1 MFFRISSLSVRT
13 RQVLLSV
20 LVGTVV
26 SVLASVAVL
35 SVTHSHLRG
44 HIRMAMDLILTDLQ
58 GEYVECGGLSA
69 KFRECIDEDVE
80 ERGATTTRIAVV
92 APGEKVLYA
101 TPPLRHRHHVRKER
115 RAMLSDGNCISVEFD
130 IEDVWN
136 FEVFLGFLLAGI
148 CLFSVVLVGLFSY
161 FLGGRILRLNQIVEA
176 KNRAIEELR
185 TLTDDIAHDLRTPL
199 TRLNMA
205 AEASLTG
212 GDAGKLAEGVARETG
227 AMVEMINTMLE
238 ISQAGF
244 RIDRTPREDLDLAD
258 IVRRSGE
265 LYAAIAEDQGLVL
278 SVEAPS
284 TPVLYSAHKAKIQ
297 QLIGNLL
304 ENALKFT
311 PRGGKVTL
319 ALEEDAAAIRIV
331 VTDTGCGIAEKDLS
345 HVFQRFYRADSSRN
359 LPGNGLGLA
368 LVHAIVTSYGG
379 RVTCSSKPGE
389 GCRFVVSLER

>member
-44 HIRMAMDLILTDLQ
+44 RIRMAMDLILADLQ

-69 KFRECIDEDVE
+69 KFRECIDVDVE
-80 ERGATTTRIAVV
+80 EHGATTTRIAVM
-92 APGEKVLYA
+92 APGKRVLYA

-130 IEDVWN
+130 IKDVWN

-212 GDAGKLAEGVARETG
+212 GDVGKLAEGVARETG

-389 GCRFVVSLER
+389 GSRFVVSLER

>member
-1 MFFRISSLSVRT
+1 
-13 RQVLLSV
+13 
-20 LVGTVV
+20 
-26 SVLASVAVL
+26 
-35 SVTHSHLRG
+35 
-44 HIRMAMDLILTDLQ
+44 
-58 GEYVECGGLSA
+58 
-69 KFRECIDEDVE
+69 
-80 ERGATTTRIAVV
+80 
-92 APGEKVLYA
+92 
-101 TPPLRHRHHVRKER
+101 
-115 RAMLSDGNCISVEFD
+115 MLSDGNCISVEFD

-136 FEVFLGFLLAGI
+136 FEIFLGFLLAGI

-212 GDAGKLAEGVARETG
+212 GDVGKLAEGVARETG

-258 IVRRSGE
+258 IVRQSGE

-319 ALEEDAAAIRIV
+319 ALDEDAEAIRIA
-331 VTDTGCGIAEKDLS
+331 VTDTGCGIEEKDLP

-389 GCRFVVSLER
+389 GSRFVVSLER